1 MKVKEKLNDP
11 EININAGK
19 DIGEI
24 NIMNIK
30 LSDHFTY
37 RKLLRFTLPSIIMMV
52 ITSIYG
58 VVDGFFVSNFVGAD
72 AFAALNL
79 IVPFVMI
86 FSSVGFML
94 GTGGSA
100 LVAKTM
106 GEGDHDKANQIF
118 SMLVYVMLGIGMAS
132 TLFGLTFI
140 RPIAIMLGAQG
151 EILEM
156 SITYGRILLMTL
168 PFFILQISF
177 ESFLMVAEMPDLGLK
192 VSIAAGLTNVFL
204 DYFFIVVMDWGI
216 TGAALATASSQIVG
230 AMLPFLYFATMKS
243 SRLRMTKPYWNGAAL
258 LKASA
263 NGSSEMLTGL
273 SLSLV
278 NMLYNVQLMKIA
290 GPNGVAAYGI
300 IMYMSFLFMSVFIGY
315 SIGSAPIISYHYGA
329 KNHDELK
336 NLFKKSMVLVGGA
349 AIIMLMIAE
358 GFATPLARIFVGY
371 DLELLALSTRALRL
385 YSISFLFS
393 GINLFSSAFFTALN
407 NGGISAFISFL
418 RTLVLQVVMIL
429 FLPTIFGIDGVW
441 LAVVVAEVLTFI
453 VTVFLFIRNKDRYHY
468 L

>member
-1 MKVKEKLNDP
+1 MDTKMSYSQINKERYR
-11 EININAGK
+11 GK
-19 DIGEI
+19 
-24 NIMNIK
+24 NMNIK

-100 LVAKTM
+100 LVAKTI
-106 GEGDHDKANQIF
+106 GEGDSQKANQIF
-118 SMLVYVMLGIGMAS
+118 SMLVYVMIGFGVVSTIFGI
-132 TLFGLTFI
+132 TFI
-140 RPIAIMLGAQG
+140 RPIAMMLGARG
-151 EILEM
+151 AILEM
-156 SITYGRILLMTL
+156 SIIYGRILLVSL

-192 VSIAAGLTNVFL
+192 VAIAAGLTNVVL
-204 DYFFIVVMDWGI
+204 DYLFMVVLNWGI
-216 TGAALATASSQIVG
+216 TGAALATASSQAVG
-230 AMLPFLYFATMKS
+230 ALIPLIYFVIRNN
-243 SRLRMTKPYWNGAAL
+243 SRLRMTKPHWDGSAL
-258 LKASA
+258 VKAST
-263 NGSSEMLTGL
+263 NGSSEMLTGM
-273 SLSLV
+273 SLSIV
-278 NMLYNVQLMKIA
+278 NMLYNVQLIRIA
-290 GPNGVAAYGI
+290 GPDGVAAYGI

-329 KNHDELK
+329 RNHDELK
-336 NLFKKSMVLVGGA
+336 NLFKKSMVLVGSTA
-349 AIIMLMIAE
+349 VMMLLIAE

-371 DLELLALSTRALRL
+371 DLDLLQLSTRALRL
-385 YSISFLFS
+385 YSLSFLFS
-393 GINLFSSAFFTALN
+393 GINLFASAFFTALN
-407 NGGISAFISFL
+407 NGAISAFISFL
-418 RTLVLQVVMIL
+418 RTLILQVIMIL
-429 FLPTIFGIDGVW
+429 LLPRVFGIDGVW

-453 VTVFLFIRNKDRYHY
+453 VTVLLFIRNKNRYHY

>member
-1 MKVKEKLNDP
+1 MD
-11 EININAGK
+11 
-19 DIGEI
+19 
-24 NIMNIK
+24 IK

-37 RKLLRFTLPSIIMMV
+37 RKLLRFTLPSIVMMV

-58 VVDGFFVSNFVGAD
+58 VVDGFFVSNYVGAD

-100 LVAKTM
+100 LVAKTI
-106 GEGDHDKANQIF
+106 GEGEPEKANKIF
-118 SMLVYVMLGIGMAS
+118 SMLVYVMIGFGIAS
-132 TLFGLTFI
+132 TIFGTIFI
-140 RPIAIMLGAQG
+140 RPIAMMLGAQG

-156 SITYGRILLMTL
+156 SIIYGRILLISL

-204 DYFFIVVMDWGI
+204 DYLFMAVLDWGI
-216 TGAALATASSQIVG
+216 HGAALATASSQAVG
-230 AMLPFLYFATMKS
+230 ALIPLIYFIKRNT
-243 SRLRMTKPYWNGAAL
+243 SRLQITRPYWDGGAL

-263 NGSSEMLTGL
+263 NGSSEMLTGM

-278 NMLYNVQLMKIA
+278 NMLYNVQLIKIA
-290 GPNGVAAYGI
+290 GPDGVAAYGI

-329 KNHDELK
+329 RNYDELK
-336 NLFKKSMVLVGGA
+336 NLFKKSMMLVGGA
-349 AIIMLMIAE
+349 SIVMLLIAE

-371 DLELLALSTRALRL
+371 DLDLLTLSSRALRL

-393 GINLFSSAFFTALN
+393 GINMFASAFFTALN
-407 NGGISAFISFL
+407 NGLLSAFISFL
-418 RTLVLQVVMIL
+418 RTLVFQVIMIL
-429 FLPTIFGIDGVW
+429 FLPRVFGIDGVW
-441 LAVVVAEVLTFI
+441 LAVVVAEVLTLV
-453 VTVFLFIRNKDRYHY
+453 VTVLLFVRNKDRYHY
-468 L
+468 I

>member
-1 MKVKEKLNDP
+1 MY
-11 EININAGK
+11 
-19 DIGEI
+19 
-24 NIMNIK
+24 IK

-100 LVAKTM
+100 LVAKTI
-106 GEGDHDKANQIF
+106 GEGKPEKANKIF
-118 SMLVYVMLGIGMAS
+118 SMLVYILIG
-132 TLFGLTFI
+132 FGLVSTVFGITFI
-140 RPIAIMLGAQG
+140 RPIAMMLGAQG

-156 SITYGRILLMTL
+156 SITYGRILLLAL
-168 PFFILQISF
+168 PFFVLQISF

-204 DYFFIVVMDWGI
+204 DYLFIVVLGWGI
-216 TGAALATASSQIVG
+216 GGAAIATASSQVVG
-230 AMLPFLYFATMKS
+230 AMIPLIYFATMES
-243 SRLRMTKPYWNGAAL
+243 SRLKITKPHWDGAAL

-263 NGSSEMLTGL
+263 NGSSEMLTGM

-278 NMLYNVQLMKIA
+278 NMLYNVQLIKIA

-329 KNHDELK
+329 GNHDELK

-349 AIIMLMIAE
+349 AIIMLLIAE

-393 GINLFSSAFFTALN
+393 GINMFASAFFTALN

-418 RTLVLQVVMIL
+418 RTLVLQVIMIL
-429 FLPTIFGIDGVW
+429 FLPTVFGIDGVW
-441 LAVVVAEVLTFI
+441 LAVVVAEVLTFL
-453 VTVFLFIRNKDRYHY
+453 VTVWLFIRNKERYHY